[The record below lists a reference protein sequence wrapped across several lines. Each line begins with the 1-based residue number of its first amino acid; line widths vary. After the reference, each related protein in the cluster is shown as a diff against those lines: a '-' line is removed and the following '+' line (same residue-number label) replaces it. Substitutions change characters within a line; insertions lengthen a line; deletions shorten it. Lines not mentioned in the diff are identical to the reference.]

1 MKKNVLFLTF
11 ITLSVLCITGC
22 SDPLD
27 KYEFIF
33 DRYYTTTL
41 GVSTSADVLA
51 TTQDPDTELLSQSE
65 SIVALWGVEG
75 KKDRTH
81 WFNMIA
87 FDEDAMTAARKY
99 GFILEETTKGY
110 NRIATPALRFD
121 AEMIIDEDILEA
133 PYANNNEKYI
143 AVMKAAFDA
152 FKKDADELV
161 YDSVQLKSSAMMVNQ
176 AFNTVLVK
184 LMQSPAYGANLPLL
198 KGMKFEHMTLGESCM
213 RMLIEGN
220 IVKIKIKCSKK
231 WFKDDHPFEEHL
243 DVIHM

>member
-1 MKKNVLFLTF
+1 MKKSVLFLTF
-11 ITLSVLCITGC
+11 ITLSVLCVTGC

-41 GVSTSADVLA
+41 KVTTSADVLA

-65 SIVALWGVEG
+65 SIVAVWGKEG

-99 GFILEETTKGY
+99 GFILEETTTGY

-121 AEMIIDEDILEA
+121 AEVIVDTDVLEA

-143 AVMKAAFDA
+143 AVLKAVYDA
-152 FKKDADELV
+152 YKKDAAELV
-161 YDSVQLKSSAMMVNQ
+161 YDSSQLKSSSMMVNQ
-176 AFNTVLVK
+176 AFNIVQIE
-184 LMQSPAYGANLPLL
+184 LMKSPGYAANLPLT
-198 KGMKFEHMTLGESCM
+198 KGMRFEHMNLGESYI
-213 RMLIEGN
+213 RMLIEGD

-243 DVIHM
+243 DVIYM

>member
-1 MKKNVLFLTF
+1 MKKNVLFLTL
-11 ITLSVLCITGC
+11 ITLALLCITGC

-51 TTQDPDTELLSQSE
+51 TTQDPDTELISQSE
-65 SIVALWGVEG
+65 SIVAVWGKEG

-87 FDEDAMTAARKY
+87 FDEDEMTAARKY
-99 GFILEETTKGY
+99 GFILEETTKGF
-110 NRIATPALRFD
+110 NRIPTPALRFD
-121 AEMIIDEDILEA
+121 AEMTIDADILEA
-133 PYANNNEKYI
+133 PYANNNEKSI
-143 AVMKAAFDA
+143 AVLKAAFDA
-152 FKKDADELV
+152 FRLDADELV
-161 YDSVQLKSSAMMVNQ
+161 YDSAQLQSSTMMVNQ

-184 LMQSPAYGANLPLL
+184 LMKSPAYAANLPLL
-198 KGMKFEHMTLGESCM
+198 KGMKFDHMMLGESYI
-213 RMLIEGN
+213 RMIIEGN
-220 IVKIKIKCSKK
+220 VVKIKIKCSKK
-231 WFKDDHPFEEHL
+231 WFKDTPFEEQL